1 MLSTLNLR
9 GAMLGA
15 LASLLFLTRALGQ
28 ESFAG
33 DPLALVKRFV
43 DPAPIADLTPYIGK
57 ESEQANRLRSAITA
71 RAMKANGA
79 ELIKAG
85 GGWAVVAVEAV
96 QQSQGNV
103 VDLYFHLFAQPGWK
117 IMAIRATPTPPWG
130 QTAMSKLLGG
140 RPISGSDRDLKA
152 FFEASRA
159 RLDELRDRAKPFL
172 RGAVQAMD
180 LAERKPEALRR
191 VAGASPADIDR
202 MMALL
207 REIGASAVSSE
218 PIDVPYAAE
227 DIAHAQ
233 PNPNFFDL
241 HLWGIVDNYVG
252 LFWTSDRGQLPD
264 MSPSNYIVIR
274 DLGGSWYLYR
284 TT

>member
-15 LASLLFLTRALGQ
+15 LASLLFLTQAIGQ

-57 ESEQANRLRSAITA
+57 EGEQANRLRSAITA
-71 RAMKANGA
+71 GAMKANGA

-103 VDLYFHLFAQPGWK
+103 GDLYFHLFAQPGWK

-130 QTAMSKLLGG
+130 QEAMSKRLGG
-140 RPISGSDRDLKA
+140 RPVSGSDRDLKA

-172 RGAVQAMD
+172 RGAVQATD

-202 MMALL
+202 MVALL
-207 REIGASAVSSE
+207 RDIGAGAVSSE
-218 PIDVPYAAE
+218 PIDVPYPAE

-233 PNPNFFDL
+233 PNPNFFDI

-252 LFWTSDRGQLPD
+252 FFWTSDPGQLPD

-274 DLGGSWYLYR
+274 NLGGGWYLYR